1 MALEDLTLQ
10 TAGLTGAGSAQ
21 LQNGAAAARFDL
33 TLPDASLS
41 MAALTGPARLTGTA
55 ARSATGDLALDL
67 SASLMGADAIVSLM
81 QPAGAAIKAEVFAN
95 LADLSR
101 FAALAGTALR
111 GKATLGISGTFLP
124 DLTQADLTLTG
135 SSTNVGV
142 GIAQL
147 DPLLAGAGT
156 LTGRIISKG
165 SDTFRLDAAQIQTAA
180 LTVTAAADVTQG
192 AASAT
197 FTLSVPQIG
206 LVAPALTGP
215 AQVQG
220 SAQRAADGAIAL
232 DLTATG
238 PGATVRLKASQPA
251 GAAVLTTDLAVNI
264 ASLAPYSG
272 LAGQRLAGAVDGT
285 LRGTLASDLHQF
297 DLTLAAQTRDLDPG
311 IATAAT
317 LLRGG
322 GSIAGRFSREPGQGG
337 LRVQGLQVQFP
348 NVTLSGSL
356 DGQGGAGTAQF
367 QARLADIGLFTPDFS
382 GPVTANG
389 TARRDGAGNWQLDT
403 QATGPGGTNAAIAGQ
418 ISRTGVLDI
427 TARGSAPLGLINGA
441 IEPRRISGSA
451 GFNLAL
457 RGQPGLGGLS
467 GSITL
472 SDARLTDPVLAKAV
486 SGISGTVTITGGR
499 ANLNIAGRLEDGGG
513 LQLSGGI
520 GMTAPFVADLTVG
533 LNAIVLRDP
542 LLYETTA
549 SGTITLTGP
558 LTGGGTIAGVIDLGQ
573 TEVQV
578 PSSSVSAL
586 GDLPVVL
593 HLNTPADVQQTLN
606 RAGLTGQTSA
616 GGGGGGGGSSLA
628 LNLTIR
634 APGKVFIRGR
644 GLDAELGGQVVLG
657 GTTRQIIP
665 TGQFNLVRGRLS
677 ILQQRFELTEGSATL
692 QGDFVPV
699 IRLVAQTTART
710 GTVINITVDGPIS
723 EPTVTFSSAPEL
735 PQDEVLAQL
744 IFGRDLSAITP
755 LQAVQLAA
763 AVGTLAGRGGGG
775 LIEGFRTGLGVD
787 DFDVTSDA
795 AGNTALRVGKYL
807 GDNLYTDVT
816 ISAGNTQINLNLDL
830 TEDLTVKGGVGSD
843 GDTGLGIF
851 FERDY

>member
-1 MALEDLTLQ
+1 M
-10 TAGLTGAGSAQ
+10 
-21 LQNGAAAARFDL
+21 
-33 TLPDASLS
+33 
-41 MAALTGPARLTGTA
+41 
-55 ARSATGDLALDL
+55 
-67 SASLMGADAIVSLM
+67 
-81 QPAGAAIKAEVFAN
+81 
-95 LADLSR
+95 
-101 FAALAGTALR
+101 
-111 GKATLGISGTFLP
+111 
-124 DLTQADLTLTG
+124 
-135 SSTNVGV
+135 
-142 GIAQL
+142 
-147 DPLLAGAGT
+147 
-156 LTGRIISKG
+156 
-165 SDTFRLDAAQIQTAA
+165 
-180 LTVTAAADVTQG
+180 
-192 AASAT
+192 
-197 FTLSVPQIG
+197 
-206 LVAPALTGP
+206 
-215 AQVQG
+215 
-220 SAQRAADGAIAL
+220 
-232 DLTATG
+232 
-238 PGATVRLKASQPA
+238 
-251 GAAVLTTDLAVNI
+251 
-264 ASLAPYSG
+264 
-272 LAGQRLAGAVDGT
+272 
-285 LRGTLASDLHQF
+285 
-297 DLTLAAQTRDLDPG
+297 
-311 IATAAT
+311 
-317 LLRGG
+317 
-322 GSIAGRFSREPGQGG
+322 
-337 LRVQGLQVQFP
+337 
-348 NVTLSGSL
+348 
-356 DGQGGAGTAQF
+356 
-367 QARLADIGLFTPDFS
+367 
-382 GPVTANG
+382 
-389 TARRDGAGNWQLDT
+389 
-403 QATGPGGTNAAIAGQ
+403 
-418 ISRTGVLDI
+418 
-427 TARGSAPLGLINGA
+427 
-441 IEPRRISGSA
+441 
-451 GFNLAL
+451 

-486 SGISGTVTITGGR
+486 SGISGTVTIAGGR

-520 GMTAPFVADLTVG
+520 GMTAPLVADLTVG

-616 GGGGGGGGSSLA
+616 GGGGGGGGGSLA